1 MKLGLILIAIGLGD
15 IILTMGLGAVGG
27 VSSIRFVIDML
38 LIVCGVLR
46 IRAQRK
52 RAGMGGSSSEDIE
65 KGGYK

>member
-1 MKLGLILIAIGLGD
+1 MKLGLVLIAIGLGD
-15 IILTMGLGAVGG
+15 IILTIGLGAVGG
-27 VSSIRFVIDML
+27 VPSIKFVIDIL

-52 RAGMGGSSSEDIE
+52 KASMGGSSSEDIE